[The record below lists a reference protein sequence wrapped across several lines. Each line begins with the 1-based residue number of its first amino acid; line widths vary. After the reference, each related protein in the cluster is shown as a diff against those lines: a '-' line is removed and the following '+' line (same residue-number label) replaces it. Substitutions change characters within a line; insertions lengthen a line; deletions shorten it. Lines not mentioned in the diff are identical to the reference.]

1 VQFLSV
7 NNLKIQ
13 TDMFIKRY
21 LHDIHIAVEA
31 IFANRVKS
39 ILTALG
45 IIFGVAAVISMLAIG
60 NGAEQEILEQIKLV
74 GVNNIVITPSS
85 FSLNEASTA
94 DNGNTDNSK
103 PGGKK
108 FSKGL
113 TLLDVEAIKQ
123 VVPTIEKI
131 TPVISFNYSALLD
144 GISKPVVLEGIEN
157 SYFDLFNM
165 QLDAGNRFNQLQT
178 EKGLPVC
185 IIGSNIK
192 TQFFRQENP
201 IDKYIKCGQ
210 IWLKIVGVVE
220 QRDFTASASDELGI
234 SSSDNKIFIPV
245 QTMLLRFKNRA
256 LLRADE
262 IAKANQ
268 RSGGGGMVV
277 IFGGSEQTEDKG
289 DTDPNLNQ
297 LDKIIVQVK
306 ETEMLG
312 QSANLIKRML
322 LRRHSGL
329 YDFEVTIPELLLKQ
343 QQKTKNIFNVVL
355 GAIAGI
361 SLIVGGIGIMNI
373 MLASVMERIRE
384 IGVRQAVGA
393 KQKDI
398 IAQFLAESTL
408 ISLTGG
414 IIGIILGIV
423 LSKVITAVFDI
434 KTIVSFFSIFIA
446 FGVSV
451 VVGITFGYLP
461 AKKASENDPVVSLRS

>member
-1 VQFLSV
+1 MLL
-7 NNLKIQ
+7 NNLYI
-13 TDMFIKRY
+13 DIMFIFRY
-21 LHDIHIAVEA
+21 LHDIQIAVEA

-60 NGAEQEILEQIKLV
+60 NGAEQEIMEQIKLV

-85 FSLNEASTA
+85 FTINEGASKSKE
-94 DNGNTDNSK
+94 GNDK

-113 TLLDVEAIKQ
+113 TLLDVQAIREI
-123 VVPTIEKI
+123 VPTVDKI
-131 TPVISFNYSALLD
+131 SPVISFNYSALLD
-144 GISKPVVLEGIEN
+144 GKSKPVVLEGIEN

-165 QLDAGNRFNQLQT
+165 KLAAGTRFNDLHT

-185 IIGSNIK
+185 VIGDNIK
-192 TQFFRQENP
+192 KQFFRQTDP
-201 IDKYIKCGQ
+201 IGQYIKCGQ
-210 IWLKIVGVVE
+210 IWLKVIGVVE
-220 QRDFTASASDELGI
+220 QRDFTASASDEMGI

-245 QTMLLRFKNRA
+245 QTILLRFKNRA

-268 RSGGGGMVV
+268 GGGDGMV
-277 IFGGSEQTEDKG
+277 IIIGGVEQKEEET
-289 DTDPNLNQ
+289 DTDKNLNQ

-306 ETEMLG
+306 ETEQLSE
-312 QSANLIKRML
+312 SANIIKRLL
-322 LRRHSGL
+322 LRRHSEL

-373 MLASVMERIRE
+373 MLASVLERIRE

-408 ISLTGG
+408 ISVSGG
-414 IIGIILGIV
+414 IIGILLGIA
-423 LSKVITAVFDI
+423 LSKIITAVFDI

-451 VVGITFGYLP
+451 LVGVLFGYLP
-461 AKKASENDPVVSLRS
+461 AKRAAENDPVISLRS

>member
-1 VQFLSV
+1 
-7 NNLKIQ
+7 
-13 TDMFIKRY
+13 MFIKRY

-85 FSLNEASTA
+85 FSLNEGKTA
-94 DNGNTDNSK
+94 DKSNSDNSK

-113 TLLDVEAIKQ
+113 TLLDVEAMKQ
-123 VVPTIEKI
+123 VLPTIEKI

-165 QLDAGNRFNQLQT
+165 KLASGNRFNELQT

-185 IIGSNIK
+185 VIGNNIK
-192 TQFFRQENP
+192 TLFFRQENP
-201 IDKYIKCGQ
+201 IGKYIKCGQ

-245 QTMLLRFKNRA
+245 QTMLLRFKNRS

-268 RSGGGGMVV
+268 RAGGGGGMV
-277 IFGGSEQTEDKG
+277 IIIGGDEQTEDKG

-306 ETEMLG
+306 ETEQLS

-322 LRRHSGL
+322 LRRHSEL

>member
-1 VQFLSV
+1 
-7 NNLKIQ
+7 
-13 TDMFIKRY
+13 MFIKRY
-21 LHDIHIAVEA
+21 LHDIFIAVEA
-31 IFANRVKS
+31 IFANRLKS

-74 GVNNIVITPSS
+74 GVNNIVITPST
-85 FSLNEASTA
+85 FTVNEGKS
-94 DNGNTDNSK
+94 NSSNDTENDK

-123 VVPTIEKI
+123 VLPTVERIS
-131 TPVISFNYSALLD
+131 PVISFNYSALLN
-144 GISKPVVLEGIEN
+144 GKSKPVVLEGIEN
-157 SYFDLFNM
+157 HYFDLFNM
-165 QLDAGNRFNQLQT
+165 EIASGTRFNEIQT
-178 EKGLPVC
+178 ERGLPVC
-185 IIGSNIK
+185 VIGDNIK
-192 TQFFRQENP
+192 NLFFRQEDP
-201 IDKYIKCGQ
+201 IGKYIKCGQ
-210 IWLKIVGVVE
+210 IWLKIVGVIE
-220 QRDFTASASDELGI
+220 RRDFAASASDELGI
-234 SSSDNKIFIPV
+234 SSSDNKIFVPV

-262 IAKANQ
+262 ISKANK
-268 RSGGGGMVV
+268 GGGENGMIV
-277 IFGGSEQTEDKG
+277 IIGGVEQKDEPE
-289 DTDPNLNQ
+289 DTDPNINQ

-306 ETEMLG
+306 ETEQLS
-312 QSANLIKRML
+312 QSATIIKKML

-343 QQKTKNIFNVVL
+343 QQKTKNIFNIVL

-384 IGVRQAVGA
+384 IGVRQAIGA

-414 IIGIILGIV
+414 IIGIILGVI
-423 LSKVITAVFDI
+423 LSKIITMVFDI
-434 KTIVSFFSIFIA
+434 KTIVSVFSIFIA

-451 VVGITFGYLP
+451 IVGVSFGYLP
-461 AKKASENDPVVSLRS
+461 AKKAAENDPVVSLRS